1 MGSEM
6 IILVTRGNVPCLGKK
21 LFRWICTR
29 QSLAYITVSSDG
41 GSGFLLP
48 EGNVYLTLSPKYI
61 LRYIFD
67 LCALKGQIAKQNLL

>member
-1 MGSEM
+1 M
-6 IILVTRGNVPCLGKK
+6 
-21 LFRWICTR
+21 CTR
-29 QSLAYITVSSDG
+29 QSLAYITVSSYG

-48 EGNVYLTLSPKYI
+48 EGNVYLILSPKHI